1 LKIKN
6 SAERRKKMRRRY
18 SRYRR
23 GLSIKEYAQMIGLA
37 LVVIAIVGGA
47 IYGAAIAGGKMTTVI
62 THNMGYWIVMLIAV
76 VFGVFRKLT
85 NPQEFTWLELPIQLL
100 GTFVVI
106 TALFFAGF
114 TTSTELVDTEIWNGQ
129 VTKAEYY
136 EEWTEE
142 RTEDYCCAE
151 DDEGN
156 CTSTCTRTYTVHH
169 PPEWKLQTSI
179 GVIDVNKN
187 VYRAYVQH
195 WQNQREKDLY
205 NSGQI
210 SIGDGDMYYV
220 TLNSNKTVPAT
231 REKHYVNYLRASD
244 SIRKISG
251 NISGHKGLF
260 RSYPRVH
267 STQFGPIEVDRVVLA
282 GVKPPK
288 AWVDTLDRQLDL
300 ALVRLGSSKQV
311 NILVYVVNTA
321 DQGFSYAL
329 EEQWVKG
336 KKNDVIVIIG
346 ATSFP
351 KVDFCYVMAWTKVEE
366 FKIVLRDRI
375 VEMSDISDAQKLA
388 QTITSQI
395 SKGPQNGGFERMPM
409 ADLEYLIADI
419 KLPWWCQVLIVLI
432 GGAASWLI
440 SWGLIKKDVI

>member
-1 LKIKN
+1 
-6 SAERRKKMRRRY
+6 MRRRY
-18 SRYRR
+18 SRYSR

-37 LVVIAIVGGA
+37 LLALAIVGGS

-85 NPQEFTWLELPIQLL
+85 NPKEFTWLELPIQLI

-114 TTSTELVDTEIWNGQ
+114 TTSTDLVDTEIWNGQ
-129 VTKAEYY
+129 VSRAEFY

-142 RTEDYCCAE
+142 CTETYCCAE
-151 DDEGN
+151 DDKGN
-156 CTSTCTRTYTVHH
+156 CTSTCTRTYNVHH
-169 PPEWKLQTSI
+169 PPEWKLLTSI
-179 GVIDVNKN
+179 GEIDVSRNIYN
-187 VYRAYVQH
+187 NYVQH
-195 WQNQREKDLY
+195 WQNQREKDLSRL
-205 NSGQI
+205 NQV

-220 TLNSNKTVPAT
+220 TLHSNLTVPAT
-231 REKHYVNYLRASD
+231 KEKHYVNYLRASD

-251 NISGHKGLF
+251 SISGHQNLI

-267 STQFGPIEVDRVVLA
+267 SSQFGPIEVNRVVLA
-282 GVKPPK
+282 GVNPPPK
-288 AWVDTLDRQLDL
+288 WVNTLDRQLDL
-300 ALVRLGSSKQV
+300 ALVHLGSSKQV
-311 NILVYVVNTA
+311 NILVYLVNTA

-329 EEQWVKG
+329 EEQWVRG

-346 ATSFP
+346 TTSFP
-351 KVDFCYVMAWTKVEE
+351 KTDFCYVMAWTKVEE

-375 VEMSDISDAQKLA
+375 MEIPDISDPQKLA

-395 SKGPQNGGFERMPM
+395 SKGPQNGGFDRMPM

-432 GGAASWLI
+432 GGAACWLI